1 MSIYLTAIVKS
12 KEGTTAALRSMLLEM
27 VVNSR
32 KEKAC
37 IQYDLHESAADNT
50 FIFQEEW
57 KDQTGLDLHNKQPY
71 ILEFVAQAGKL
82 TDDIVI
88 YKTAKLA

>member
-12 KEGTTAALRSMLLEM
+12 KQETTVALRTMLLDM

-32 KEKAC
+32 KEEAC
-37 IQYDLHESAADNT
+37 IHYDLHESAGDRT

-57 KDQTGLDLHNKQPY
+57 KDQAGLDLHNKQPY
-71 ILEFVAQAGKL
+71 ILAFVAQADQL
-82 TDDIVI
+82 TDGIVI
-88 YKTAKLA
+88 YKTEKLA

>member
-12 KEGTTAALRSMLLEM
+12 KKETLAELRTMLLDM

-32 KEKAC
+32 RERAC
-37 IQYDLHESAADNT
+37 IQYDLHEAADKDT

-57 KDQTGLDLHNKQPY
+57 EDQAGLDLHNNQLY
-71 ILEFVAQAGKL
+71 LLDFVAQANRL
-82 TDDIVI
+82 TDEIVI
-88 YKTAKLA
+88 YKTEKLA

>member
-12 KEGTTAALRSMLLEM
+12 KQETTVALRTMLLDM

-32 KEKAC
+32 KEEAC
-37 IQYDLHESAADNT
+37 IQYDLHESAGDHT

-57 KDQTGLDLHNKQPY
+57 KDQAGLDLHNKQPY
-71 ILEFVAQAGKL
+71 ILAFVAQADQL
-82 TDDIVI
+82 TDGIVI
-88 YKTAKLA
+88 YKTEKLA

>member
-12 KEGTTAALRSMLLEM
+12 KKETVAALRNVLLDM

-32 KEKAC
+32 KEEAC
-37 IQYDLHESAADNT
+37 IQYDLHEAAEDNT

-57 KDQTGLDLHNKQPY
+57 KDQAGLDLHNQQPY
-71 ILEFVAQAGKL
+71 ILAFVVQADTL
-82 TDDIVI
+82 ADDVVI
-88 YKTAKLA
+88 YKTEKLA

>member
-12 KEGTTAALRSMLLEM
+12 KKETITALRTVLLDM
-27 VVNSR
+27 VANSR
-32 KEKAC
+32 REEAC
-37 IQYDLHESAADNT
+37 IQYDLHESVSDHT

-57 KDQTGLDLHNKQPY
+57 KDQASLDLHNQQAY
-71 ILEFVAQAGKL
+71 ILAFAEQSAAL

-88 YKTAKLA
+88 YKTEKLA

>member
-12 KEGTTAALRSMLLEM
+12 KQETTVALRTMLLDM

-32 KEKAC
+32 KEEAC
-37 IQYDLHESAADNT
+37 IQYDLHESAGDHT

-57 KDQTGLDLHNKQPY
+57 KDQAGLDLHNKQPY
-71 ILEFVAQAGKL
+71 ILAFVAQADQL

-88 YKTAKLA
+88 YKTEKLA

>member
-12 KEGTTAALRSMLLEM
+12 KKETTAALRTMLLDM

-32 KEKAC
+32 KEEAC
-37 IQYDLHESAADNT
+37 IQYDLHESTVDDT

-57 KDQTGLDLHNKQPY
+57 KDQPSLDLHNQQPY
-71 ILEFVAQAGKL
+71 ILGFVAQAGTL
-82 TDDIVI
+82 TDNIVI
-88 YKTAKLA
+88 YKTEKLA

>member
-12 KEGTTAALRSMLLEM
+12 KKETTAALRTMLLDM

-32 KEKAC
+32 KEEAC
-37 IQYDLHESAADNT
+37 IQYDLHEVAGGNT

-57 KDQTGLDLHNKQPY
+57 KDQDGLDLHDRQPY
-71 ILEFVAQAGKL
+71 ILAFVTQADTL
-82 TDDIVI
+82 TDHIVI
-88 YKTAKLA
+88 HKTEKLA

>member
-12 KEGTTAALRSMLLEM
+12 KKETTAALRTMLLDM

-37 IQYDLHESAADNT
+37 IQYDLHESAVDDT

-57 KDQTGLDLHNKQPY
+57 KDQAGLDLHNQRSY
-71 ILEFVAQAGKL
+71 ILAFVAQADVL
-82 TDDIVI
+82 TDGIVI
-88 YKTAKLA
+88 YKTEKLA

>member
-12 KEGTTAALRSMLLEM
+12 KKETVDELRAMLLNM
-27 VVNSR
+27 VANSR
-32 KEKAC
+32 TEEAC
-37 IQYDLHESAADNT
+37 IQYDLHEAGDTNT

-57 KDQTGLDLHNKQPY
+57 KDQAGLDLHNKQPY
-71 ILEFVAQAGKL
+71 LLDFVAHADRL

-88 YKTAKLA
+88 YKTEKLA

>member
-12 KEGTTAALRSMLLEM
+12 KKETVAALRTVLLDM
-27 VVNSR
+27 VANSR
-32 KEKAC
+32 KEVAC
-37 IQYDLHESAADNT
+37 IQYDLHEAVGDGT

-57 KDQTGLDLHNKQPY
+57 KDQASLDLHNEQPY
-71 ILEFVAQAGKL
+71 ILAFVAQADQL